1 MSEKRGKVSGRHMI
15 AVDSITSVLLGKVG
29 RNGLSAVGMEKGCER
44 VGACADEGGDEIHVC
59 VRE

>member
-1 MSEKRGKVSGRHMI
+1 MI